1 MSSIIRLVSAVAP
14 LFVALHSVSAAEVV
28 KLAADEWCP
37 YNCAPDGDRPG
48 YMVEIVREALKP
60 AGVTVEYSTMPWKRA
75 LLDMREGRLNGA
87 VGAQVG
93 EAEGLFPKEPL
104 GAGRNILAMLPEKAA
119 SLTWTGVESLKSLR
133 LGGAQG
139 YAYDQGPIDAYI
151 AGAGKTVE
159 LLSGTEIQS
168 QNLRKLLAGRI
179 DAVIEDENVM
189 RMTISEMQPKPD
201 VRIVVIGEAASVSV
215 AFSGAIPDSKKHVD
229 LIDDY
234 VVKARADGR
243 LKTLLAKYGLED
255 WKR

>member
-1 MSSIIRLVSAVAP
+1 MSSIIRLASAVVP
-14 LFVALHSVSAAEVV
+14 LLVALQSVSAAEVV
-28 KLAADEWCP
+28 KIAADEWCP

-48 YMVEIVREALKP
+48 YMVEIVREALRP
-60 AGVTVEYSTMPWKRA
+60 AGLSVEYSTMPWKRA
-75 LLDMREGRLNGA
+75 LLDMREGRINGA

-93 EAEGLFPKEPL
+93 EAEGVYPTEPL
-104 GAGRNILAMLPEKAA
+104 GAGRNILAMLPERAA
-119 SLTWTGVESLKSLR
+119 SLNWTGVESLRSLR

-151 AGAGKTVE
+151 AGAGKAVE
-159 LLSGTEIQS
+159 LLSGTEVQS

-201 VRIVVIGEAASVSV
+201 VRIVVIGEP
-215 AFSGAIPDSKKHVD
+215 AFVGVVLSAAIPDSRKHAD

-234 VVKARADGR
+234 VVRVRADGR
-243 LKTLLAKYGLED
+243 LKALLAKYGLED

>member
-1 MSSIIRLVSAVAP
+1 MSTIARLASALMP
-14 LFVALHSVSAAEVV
+14 LFIVLHSASAADVV

-37 YNCAPDGDRPG
+37 YNCAPDGDRQG
-48 YMVEIVREALKP
+48 YIVEIAREALKP
-60 AGVTVEYSTMPWKRA
+60 AGLTVEYSTMPWKRA
-75 LLDMREGRLNGA
+75 LLDVREGRLNGA
-87 VGAQVG
+87 LGAQVG
-93 EAEGLFPKEPL
+93 EAEGLFPQEPL
-104 GAGRNILAMLPEKAA
+104 GAGRNILAMLPDRAA
-119 SLTWTGVESLKSLR
+119 AFTWTGIDSLKALR

-151 AGAGKTVE
+151 AGAGKAVE

-168 QNLRKLLAGRI
+168 QNLRKLLAGRV

-201 VRIVVIGEAASVSV
+201 VRMVAIGEAAFISV
-215 AFSGAIPDSKKHVD
+215 AFSAAIPDSKKHVE

-234 VVKARADGR
+234 IVKARADGR
-243 LKTLLAKYGLED
+243 LRTLLAKYGLED